1 MCRTIL
7 SSLSSLSLAL
17 LLALSLAGCAA
28 VDDSKKTITYDK
40 AMRHYERAIRW
51 SDFKIANSFR
61 RPAPG
66 TIQPQEDTLKNIKV
80 TGYEQTGS
88 VPSNNNT
95 EVRLTVDIV
104 YYRLDGMKLLTVTDV
119 QDWKYDPEI
128 KTWYITSPL
137 PAFK

>member
-1 MCRTIL
+1 MYRIICF
-7 SSLSSLSLAL
+7 AL
-17 LLALSLAGCAA
+17 LAMSLTLSLAGCAA
-28 VDDSKKTITYDK
+28 VDESKMSITYDK

-61 RPAPG
+61 RPAAG
-66 TIQPQEDTLKNIKV
+66 TVQPREDTLKDIKV
-80 TGYEQTGS
+80 TGYEQTNS

-104 YYRLDGMKLLTVTDV
+104 YYRLDGMKLQTVTDV
-119 QDWKYDPEI
+119 QDWKYDAEL

-137 PAFK
+137 PDFK